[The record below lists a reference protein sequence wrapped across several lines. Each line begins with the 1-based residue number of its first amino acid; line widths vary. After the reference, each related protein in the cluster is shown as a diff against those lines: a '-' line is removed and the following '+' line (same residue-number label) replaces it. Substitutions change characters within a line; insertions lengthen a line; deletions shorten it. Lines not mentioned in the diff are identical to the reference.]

1 LKTVETPRQVTRRF
15 LVLLM
20 VHMSKEQFTH
30 GRNALTLLLFVVG
43 TLLSIVSLGAEILGL
58 DLTPGFGMVQMF
70 QLLLGLTFLTAAGFL
85 HIYNL
90 RPAHAPRSL
99 QADIGIRLALTGLV
113 FTYVAGLADLV
124 GIGTHIEPR
133 FIRPYVGPLQLGGIL
148 LGIIS
153 ITAGMLLFYTS
164 RGSQSDGKPSSLQS
178 LLGWKQET
186 EN

>member
-1 LKTVETPRQVTRRF
+1 MPRRLTRLFFAMTREQVAHSR
-15 LVLLM
+15 
-20 VHMSKEQFTH
+20 H
-30 GRNALTLLLFVVG
+30 ALTLLLFVVG

-90 RPAHAPRSL
+90 RPPNAPRSL

-113 FTYVAGLADLV
+113 FTYVAGVADLV
-124 GIGTHIEPR
+124 GIGTHVEPR

-153 ITAGMLLFYTS
+153 ITAGMLLYYTS
-164 RGSQSDGKPSSLQS
+164 RGSQGPGKPSSLQT
-178 LLGWKQET
+178 LLGRKSS
-186 EN
+186 